1 MRKVTYKKTCLPGL
15 LWLAFVL
22 FPTSFA
28 SGQQRF
34 QTGSWGDQGDGTY
47 RNPVFTIAFGKW
59 TGDRLGF
66 FCWNE
71 KEEKGHI
78 DVDWFKYDYDG
89 PKALTK
95 H

>member
-1 MRKVTYKKTCLPGL
+1 M
-15 LWLAFVL
+15 AFQLEKFTDVCRML
-22 FPTSFA
+22 QINLKP
-28 SGQQRF
+28 SGQQRV

-89 PKALTK
+89 PKALTM